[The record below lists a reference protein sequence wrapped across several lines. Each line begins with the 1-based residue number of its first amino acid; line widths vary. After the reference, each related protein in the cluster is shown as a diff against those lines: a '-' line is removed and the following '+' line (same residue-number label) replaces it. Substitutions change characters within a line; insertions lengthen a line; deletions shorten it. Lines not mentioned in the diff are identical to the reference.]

1 MIAVKTLYETDFNL
15 WLEETA
21 FLIKEGKLDR
31 LDIENLLE
39 EIEGMSRREKDAI
52 ESNLIRVLQH
62 LIKWNYQ
69 SQKRSPSWAYTI
81 IEHSRRLNKAFK
93 NSPSLKHHFDDVFD
107 ECYASACQAASVET
121 QLPLATFPSSCP
133 FSKSDVLDINS
144 DSYLIDITRF
154 TGF

>member
-21 FLIKEGKLDR
+21 LLIKEGKLDR

-39 EIEGMSRREKDAI
+39 EIEGMSWREKDAV

-62 LIKWNYQ
+62 LLKWNYQ
-69 SQKRSPSWAYTI
+69 PQKRSPSWAYTI

-93 NSPSLKHHFDDVFD
+93 NSPSLNRHFNDVFD
-107 ECYASACQAASVET
+107 ECYAAACQVASVET
-121 QLPLATFPSSCP
+121 QLPLTTFPQSCP

-144 DSYLIDITRF
+144 DDYLIS
-154 TGF
+154 

>member
-15 WLEETA
+15 WLEETVL
-21 FLIKEGKLDR
+21 LIKEGKLDR

-39 EIEGMSRREKDAI
+39 EIEGMSRGEKDAV

-62 LIKWNYQ
+62 LLKWKYQ
-69 SQKRSPSWAYTI
+69 TQKRSPSWAYTI

-93 NSPSLKHHFDDVFD
+93 NSPSLNRHFNDVFD
-107 ECYASACQAASVET
+107 ECYAAACQAASVET
-121 QLPLATFPSSCP
+121 QLPLVTFPQSCP

-144 DSYLIDITRF
+144 DDYLIS
-154 TGF
+154 

>member
-21 FLIKEGKLDR
+21 LLIREGKLDR

-39 EIEGMSRREKDAI
+39 EIEGMSRREKDAV

-62 LIKWNYQ
+62 LLKWKYQ
-69 SQKRSPSWAYTI
+69 PQKRSPSWAYTI

-93 NSPSLKHHFDDVFD
+93 NSPSLNRHFNDVFD
-107 ECYASACQAASVET
+107 ECYAAACQAASVET
-121 QLPLATFPSSCP
+121 QLPLVTFPASCP
-133 FSKSDVLDINS
+133 FSNSDVLDINS
-144 DSYLIDITRF
+144 DDYLIS
-154 TGF
+154 

>member
-15 WLEETA
+15 WLEETVL
-21 FLIKEGKLDR
+21 LIKEGKLDR

-39 EIEGMSRREKDAI
+39 EIEGMSRREKDAV

-62 LIKWNYQ
+62 LLKWKYQ
-69 SQKRSPSWAYTI
+69 PQKRSPSWAYTI

-93 NSPSLKHHFDDVFD
+93 NSPSLHRHFNDVFD
-107 ECYASACQAASVET
+107 ECYDAACQAASVET
-121 QLPLATFPSSCP
+121 QLPLVTFPQSCP

-144 DSYLIDITRF
+144 DDYLIS
-154 TGF
+154 

>member
-15 WLEETA
+15 WLEETVL
-21 FLIKEGKLDR
+21 LIKEGKLDR

-39 EIEGMSRREKDAI
+39 EIEGMSRGEKDAV

-62 LIKWNYQ
+62 LLKWKYQ
-69 SQKRSPSWAYTI
+69 PQKRSPSWAYTI

-93 NSPSLKHHFDDVFD
+93 NSPSLNRHFNDVFD
-107 ECYASACQAASVET
+107 ECYAAACQAASVET
-121 QLPLATFPSSCP
+121 QLPLVTFPQSCP

-144 DSYLIDITRF
+144 DDYLIS
-154 TGF
+154 

>member
-69 SQKRSPSWAYTI
+69 CQKRSPSWAYTI

-93 NSPSLKHHFDDVFD
+93 NSPSLLTNLYK
-107 ECYASACQAASVET
+107 S
-121 QLPLATFPSSCP
+121 TF
-133 FSKSDVLDINS
+133 
-144 DSYLIDITRF
+144 LI
-154 TGF
+154 

>member
-21 FLIKEGKLDR
+21 LLIKEGKLDR

-39 EIEGMSRREKDAI
+39 EIEGMSRGEKDAV

-62 LIKWNYQ
+62 LLKWKYQ
-69 SQKRSPSWAYTI
+69 PQKRSPSWAYTI

-93 NSPSLKHHFDDVFD
+93 NSPSLNRHFNDVFD
-107 ECYASACQAASVET
+107 ECYAAACQAASVET
-121 QLPLATFPSSCP
+121 QLPLVTFPQSCP
-133 FSKSDVLDINS
+133 FSNSDVLDINS
-144 DSYLIDITRF
+144 DDYLIS
-154 TGF
+154 